1 MEKKL
6 KVELK
11 QAKKNLDTWYSHGNC
26 DDPETEEWLKGII
39 FGLERWRWGVEEVD
53 CKWDNRCGGVCGTEL
68 FW

>member
-1 MEKKL
+1 MCYYWRARMEKKL

-39 FGLERWRWGVEEVD
+39 FGLEKAMSIYAKEIND
-53 CKWDNRCGGVCGTEL
+53 
-68 FW
+68 

>member
-39 FGLERWRWGVEEVD
+39 FGLEKAMSIYAKERND
-53 CKWDNRCGGVCGTEL
+53 
-68 FW
+68 